1 METFNKRNEK
11 TPFKI
16 VVLGEAG
23 VGKSSLIRRY
33 TQGYFSPRTT
43 TTVGVDRIPINITV
57 DCEILNFQVLDT
69 AGCFGFRGLI
79 KSYMNNIDAVVF
91 VYDLT
96 NKESFACLPLWNT
109 LLKTAGKRDITK
121 VLVGNKRDLE
131 EQREVIFRNAKNYA
145 EFEGMVAME
154 ISVKKEES
162 VDLVFQCIARELKLK
177 RQIADQEAKN
187 KQPSSK
193 KGRFS
198 RNQSS
203 MDLIQED
210 SVEELKGK
218 SFLTKLSMMVLGKK
232 HSNNKKGSFTP
243 ALRRKEYPLNQNIRS
258 KEMDRYG

>member
-57 DCEILNFQVLDT
+57 DSEILNFQVLDT

-96 NKESFACLPLWNT
+96 NK
-109 LLKTAGKRDITK
+109 
-121 VLVGNKRDLE
+121 
-131 EQREVIFRNAKNYA
+131 
-145 EFEGMVAME
+145 
-154 ISVKKEES
+154 
-162 VDLVFQCIARELKLK
+162 
-177 RQIADQEAKN
+177 
-187 KQPSSK
+187 
-193 KGRFS
+193 
-198 RNQSS
+198 
-203 MDLIQED
+203 
-210 SVEELKGK
+210 
-218 SFLTKLSMMVLGKK
+218 
-232 HSNNKKGSFTP
+232 
-243 ALRRKEYPLNQNIRS
+243 
-258 KEMDRYG
+258 